1 MDHHQETADF
11 TGHLRELRERLIKIL
26 LSWGAGFALAWF
38 FAGGILEI
46 TARPIAPYL
55 EGTGG
60 KLIFTGPM
68 EKFLSYM
75 KVSLFAGVFL
85 SCPYWLF
92 QIWRFV
98 APGLYREEKKAAAFF
113 VSAGTALFFAGAAFA
128 YHAVFPLTFKFLM
141 AFGGEGEIPFI
152 SLKEHIGFFFR
163 TALIFSLVFEA
174 PLIMVFLTQTGL
186 VSVEVLAK
194 SRPYT
199 AVGAA
204 VLSALVT
211 PPDIFSML
219 LMTGPLYL
227 LFELSLFV
235 SRRLQ
240 KPPAEPARTTP
251 YKQSQG

>member
-1 MDHHQETADF
+1 METTDF
-11 TGHLRELRERLIKIL
+11 TDHLRELRERLIKIL
-26 LSWGAGFALAWF
+26 LSWGAGFALGWL
-38 FAGGILEI
+38 FAGEILEI
-46 TARPIAPYL
+46 IARPTAPYL

-68 EKFLSYM
+68 EKFLAYM
-75 KVSLFAGVFL
+75 KVSFFAGLFL

-98 APGLYREEKKAAAFF
+98 APGLYREEKKSAALF
-113 VSAGTALFFAGAAFA
+113 VSAGTALFFAGAVFS
-128 YHAVFPLTFKFLM
+128 YQAVCPLTFKFLM
-141 AFGGEGEIPFI
+141 TFGGEGEVPFI
-152 SLKEHIGFFFR
+152 SLKEYTAFFFR
-163 TALIFSLVFEA
+163 TTLIFSLVFEA
-174 PLIMVFLTQTGL
+174 PLVMVFLTETGL
-186 VSVEVLAK
+186 VSVRALEK

-219 LMTGPLYL
+219 LMAGPLYL
-227 LFELSLFV
+227 LFELSLFI

-240 KPPAEPARTTP
+240 KPPPPSPPARP
-251 YKQSQG
+251 ASDNRQSQG